1 MMLKALYNLI
11 EYGNNY
17 SKILKVLWLFYR
29 DELALNDTGGI
40 VNFDDNNTFKEKIT
54 GLTDSSGL
62 FE

>member
-1 MMLKALYNLI
+1 MFV
-11 EYGNNY
+11 GNY

-29 DELALNDTGGI
+29 DELALIDTGGI
-40 VNFDDNNTFKEKIT
+40 VNFDDHNTFKEKIT

>member
-1 MMLKALYNLI
+1 MFV
-11 EYGNNY
+11 GNY

-40 VNFDDNNTFKEKIT
+40 VNFDDNNTFKEKVT